1 MKQRL
6 YLSEQTDGSS
16 PTFPTTLTVA
26 NVEVV
31 KRRVAAAE
39 HLTFNEEERSAF
51 VKRVKTIIH
60 PGEVNK
66 IREFEASPE
75 LFVTHTDAPELFVWN
90 ADSQPHRKT
99 GPNIDTEKD
108 GATTPSTPD
117 LVLVGHEEN
126 AEFALAVHRERFHV
140 ASGGK
145 DQHVLIWNLS
155 LIHI

>member
-16 PTFPTTLTVA
+16 PTFPNTLTVA

-99 GPNIDTEKD
+99 
-108 GATTPSTPD
+108 
-117 LVLVGHEEN
+117 
-126 AEFALAVHRERFHV
+126 
-140 ASGGK
+140 
-145 DQHVLIWNLS
+145 
-155 LIHI
+155 